1 MKPARSLGNAS
12 LMVAA
17 GGFAAVEV
25 ALGQRWVD
33 GTAWRI
39 LGQAFEAATVGGVA
53 DWFAVTA
60 LFREVP
66 LPVIRRHTNIV
77 VKNRARIVSGIADM
91 VQNRWLSPEI
101 IREHLTR
108 FSASHHLVDYLS
120 DDRRAETALSFLRDL
135 IGQIAR
141 GIDEPEVSSFLDRV
155 LKDQL
160 AEFDLAGP
168 MGRWIGAAM
177 RRGDHH
183 AVWDT
188 VLSALEESAQGE
200 EFREAARNMLARA
213 IHEYEEGGFLRGIAV
228 ELAETLDIV
237 NKDEA
242 VDALLRNV
250 VEVVREARGNPR
262 HPLRER
268 MDAVLLDFA
277 DGLAAGNPEAVRT
290 VKNLR
295 DAFVEAAE
303 TRVHIGNALARLRE
317 TVNSEMS
324 KPGSDLD
331 RLIRRIFRERF
342 EGFREDADAQS
353 KVDAWVRNVATGFV
367 EKRHAAI
374 GEMVRGSLEKL
385 SDLDLVSQIEEK
397 VGTDLQ
403 YIRLNG
409 AIVGGLVGA
418 ALAVWKWWL

>member
-1 MKPARSLGNAS
+1 MKPSRSLGNAS

-17 GGFAAVEV
+17 GGFAAVEA
-25 ALGQRWVD
+25 ALGQKWID
-33 GTAWRI
+33 GPAWRI

-66 LPVIRRHTNIV
+66 LPGIRRHTNIV

-91 VQNRWLSPEI
+91 VQNRWLSPDV
-101 IREHLTR
+101 IREHLAR
-108 FSASHHLVDYLS
+108 FSASRHLLDYMS
-120 DDRRAETALSFLRDL
+120 DEKRAEGALSLLRDL
-135 IGQIAR
+135 VGQIAR

-160 AEFDLAGP
+160 AEFDLAGTV
-168 MGRWIGAAM
+168 GRWIGGGM

-183 AVWDT
+183 AVWET
-188 VLSALEESAQGE
+188 VLSALEESAQGA
-200 EFREAARNMLARA
+200 EFREAVRKMLSRA
-213 IHEYEEGGFLRGIAV
+213 IHEYREGGFLRGIAFEV
-228 ELAETLDIV
+228 AETLDIV

-242 VDALLRNV
+242 ADALLRNV
-250 VEVVREARGNPR
+250 VLVVREARDNPG

-268 MDAVLLDFA
+268 MDGILLEFA
-277 DGLAAGNPEAVRT
+277 DGLAAGDPEAVQT
-290 VKNLR
+290 LEKLR
-295 DAFVEAAE
+295 NAFVEAAD
-303 TRVHIGNALARLRE
+303 TRVYITKSLARLRE
-317 TVNSEMS
+317 TVDSELS

-342 EGFREDADAQS
+342 EGFREDANVQS

-418 ALAVWKWWL
+418 VLAVGKWVL

>member
-1 MKPARSLGNAS
+1 MKASRSLGKIS
-12 LMVAA
+12 LLTAV
-17 GGFAAVEV
+17 GGFAAIE
-25 ALGQRWVD
+25 AAFGQKWIH
-33 GTAWRI
+33 GPAWSV

-77 VKNRARIVSGIADM
+77 VKNRGRIVSGIADM

-101 IREHLTR
+101 LREHLAR
-108 FSASHHLVDYLS
+108 FQASRHLMDYLS
-120 DDRRAETALSFLRDL
+120 DERRAESALSFLRDL
-135 IGQIAR
+135 IGQLAQ
-141 GIDEPEVSSFLDRV
+141 GIDQPEVSSFLNRV

-160 AEFDLAGP
+160 AEFDLARP
-168 MGRWIGAAM
+168 TGRWIGAAM

-183 AVWDT
+183 AVWET
-188 VLSALEESAQGE
+188 VLSALEAAAGGL
-200 EFREAARNMLARA
+200 EFRDAARRMLSRA
-213 IHEYEEGGFLRGIAV
+213 IHEYKEGRFLRGIAV
-228 ELAETLDIV
+228 ELAELLDIV

-242 VDALLRNV
+242 VDALLGNV
-250 VEVVREARGNPR
+250 VQVVREARGNPR

-268 MDAVLLDFA
+268 LDDILLEFA
-277 DGLAAGNPEAVRT
+277 DALAEGRPDAVRT
-290 VKNLR
+290 VEKLR
-295 DAFVEAAE
+295 NALVEAADAQ
-303 TRVHIGNALARLRE
+303 VHIGKALARLRE
-317 TVNSEMS
+317 TVDAEMTR
-324 KPGSDLD
+324 PGSDLD

-342 EGFREDADAQS
+342 DEFRQDADAQS
-353 KVDAWVRNVATGFV
+353 QVDAWVRAVASGFV

-374 GEMVRGSLEKL
+374 GEMVRGSLERL

-397 VGTDLQ
+397 VGNDLQ

-418 ALAVWKWWL
+418 AIAVGKWLI

>member
-1 MKPARSLGNAS
+1 VKERSEGMKPARSLGNTS
-12 LMVAA
+12 LVVAV
-17 GGFAAVEV
+17 GGFAAVEA
-25 ALGQRWVD
+25 ALGQKWVD
-33 GTAWRI
+33 GPAWGV

-91 VQNRWLSPEI
+91 VQNRWLSPGI
-101 IREHLTR
+101 IREHLAR
-108 FSASHHLVDYLS
+108 FSASRHLLDYLS
-120 DDRRAETALSFLRDL
+120 DEKRTENALSFLRDL
-135 IGQIAR
+135 VGQIAR
-141 GIDEPEVSSFLDRV
+141 GIDEPEVSSFLNRV

-183 AVWDT
+183 AVWET

-200 EFREAARNMLARA
+200 EFREAARKMLSRA
-213 IHEYEEGGFLRGIAV
+213 IHEYKEGGFLRGIAV

-242 VDALLRNV
+242 VDSL
-250 VEVVREARGNPR
+250 
-262 HPLRER
+262 
-268 MDAVLLDFA
+268 
-277 DGLAAGNPEAVRT
+277 
-290 VKNLR
+290 
-295 DAFVEAAE
+295 
-303 TRVHIGNALARLRE
+303 
-317 TVNSEMS
+317 
-324 KPGSDLD
+324 
-331 RLIRRIFRERF
+331 
-342 EGFREDADAQS
+342 
-353 KVDAWVRNVATGFV
+353 VRNVATGFV

-397 VGTDLQ
+397 VGMDLQ

-418 ALAVWKWWL
+418 ALAVGKWLL

>member
-1 MKPARSLGNAS
+1 V
-12 LMVAA
+12 VAV
-17 GGFAAVEV
+17 GGFAAVEA
-25 ALGQRWVD
+25 ALGQKWVD
-33 GTAWRI
+33 GPAWGI

-77 VKNRARIVSGIADM
+77 VKNRARIVAGIADM
-91 VQNRWLSPEI
+91 VQNRWLSPDI
-101 IREHLTR
+101 IREHLAR
-108 FSASHHLVDYLS
+108 FSASRHLLDYLS
-120 DDRRAETALSFLRDL
+120 DERRAESALSLLRDL
-135 IGQIAR
+135 VGQIAS
-141 GIDEPEVSSFLDRV
+141 GIDEPEVSSFLNRV

-183 AVWDT
+183 AVWET

-200 EFREAARNMLARA
+200 EFREAARKMLSRA
-213 IHEYEEGGFLRGIAV
+213 IHEYKEGGFFRGIAV

-250 VEVVREARGNPR
+250 VRVVREARGNPR

-268 MDAVLLDFA
+268 MDGVLLDFA
-277 DGLAAGNPEAVRT
+277 DGLAAGHPEAVRT
-290 VKNLR
+290 LEKLR
-295 DAFVEAAE
+295 NAFVEAAD
-303 TRVHIGNALARLRE
+303 TGVYIGKALARLRE
-317 TVNSEMS
+317 TVDSELT

-342 EGFREDADAQS
+342 EGFREDANAQS

-385 SDLDLVSQIEEK
+385 SDLDLVSQIEQK

-418 ALAVWKWWL
+418 LLAVGKWFL